1 MLHKVLAPCYNP
13 AMEEIWKPVP
23 YKPFDTKYSVSNLG
37 RVKPNVISI
46 YSKNKAEVLQ
56 PAPAGHAGYLVV
68 TLYAE
73 GKSKGAFIHRMVT
86 LAFHGDP
93 PFEGA
98 YACHK
103 DDCNTNNRA
112 DNLYWGTHE
121 DNTRD
126 REERGKTSRGIGNGR
141 AKLTEDD
148 VREIREIYARG
159 NLSQAE
165 IARMYKVHQTRISHI
180 VLRKHWPHIE

>member
-46 YSKNKAEVLQ
+46 YSKNKAEVLK
-56 PAPAGHAGYLVV
+56 PVPGSRGYLFVAI
-68 TLYAE
+68 YAE
-73 GKSKGAFIHRMVT
+73 GKSKSVFIHRMVA

-93 PFEGA
+93 PFPGA

-103 DDCNTNNRA
+103 DDCQTNNRA
-112 DNLYWGTHE
+112 DNLYWGTHA

-126 REERGKTSRGIGNGR
+126 RERNGKDSQGTKNGR
-141 AKLTEDD
+141 ALISEEK
-148 VREIREIYARG
+148 VREIRAIYARG

-165 IARMYKVHQTRISHI
+165 IARMYGLDQTQVSRII
-180 VLRKHWPHIE
+180 LRKAWAHVL